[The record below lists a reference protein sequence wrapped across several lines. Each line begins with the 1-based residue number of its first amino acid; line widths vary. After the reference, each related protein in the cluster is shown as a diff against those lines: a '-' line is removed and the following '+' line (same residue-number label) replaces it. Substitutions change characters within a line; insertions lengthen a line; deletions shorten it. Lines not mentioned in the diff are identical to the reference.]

1 MYLMAK
7 WTKPDP
13 VCISTTMSKAV
24 LGDEDHCCTS
34 SSLSVLLVVC
44 HSHLLLLVV
53 CHSHLLLVFV
63 CHSHLLLLFVFHSR
77 LLLLVVCL
85 S

>member
-24 LGDEDHCCTS
+24 LGDEDKDMFNYCCTCC
-34 SSLSVLLVVC
+34 SLSV
-44 HSHLLLLVV
+44 
-53 CHSHLLLVFV
+53 
-63 CHSHLLLLFVFHSR
+63 
-77 LLLLVVCL
+77 LLLVVCL
-85 S
+85 SQSFAVGCLSFIVVCCC